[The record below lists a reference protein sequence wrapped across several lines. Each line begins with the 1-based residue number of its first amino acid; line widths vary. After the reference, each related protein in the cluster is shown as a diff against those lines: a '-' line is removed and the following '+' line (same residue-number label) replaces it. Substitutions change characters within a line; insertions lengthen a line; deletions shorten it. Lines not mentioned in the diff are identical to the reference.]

1 MRVACLRSLPILALF
16 GALTTTSVATGRA
29 AEPAA
34 KAPAV
39 TTYPQIVRLS
49 YVQGDV
55 RVSRGKEAEK
65 LQEQEPGAATGWEQA
80 AANLPLATGYSLATG
95 TGRAEIEF
103 EDASVVYLG
112 ENSVLRFNQLST
124 TSGVPYTELVLLT
137 GTATMNVQTL
147 LPGEIFR
154 MFTPSDSFT
163 VAYPKKAYLRINSY
177 LDAIAVTPQQDAAWY
192 SPIENAVGRTVTVH
206 NGRTVPK
213 PEMDAAAMVEW
224 DSWVARRVSARDVVL
239 AATMKEAGLTEPIPG
254 LAEMSG
260 KGKFFACEPYGMC
273 WEPTEG
279 WTGHKAEGPQ
289 AEAQS
294 ATGSGTERAQVET
307 QPAAPVERVAPS
319 DDQAAS
325 APEASGAPKGSGKLS
340 KGDAYLAGH
349 PGATM
354 WTEDYT
360 VPCVDYAISDLMAKD
375 PVTGKEVVV
384 DSYFATDISYPVF
397 AGYPRFGPRFY
408 GGVPLFNFGYGGM
421 FDDGWDWAVCHSG
434 SWIRWRHHYVWVAGT
449 KRHHHPPIRWVK
461 HGREVGFVPLHPRDV
476 AGKIPINMRDGVFKP
491 TKKGDSITVQRVN
504 FKEGKPV
511 EAMAEAP
518 KEFRK
523 PVLEPL
529 KIAEVPRAEA
539 RSAFNALVA
548 GRGTAIAASTAG
560 KGTSAGNSAIAR
572 GTVKAGSAVESGVA
586 MRPPGMPITFDRK
599 TQSFSVSRPVTENG
613 RQSTVAVPL
622 GGGGNGYP
630 AARGTVSYGGAQSY
644 SNGGSGARSNTP
656 APSYNSGSGNTSRPS
671 SPAPSYSEPARS
683 YSPPAQTYSPP
694 AQTYSPPAQSYSPP
708 AQTYSPPAQSYS
720 PPPSSNN
727 GGGASGGSGGNS
739 HR

>member
-1 MRVACLRSLPILALF
+1 MRVACRRTLPILALF
-16 GALTTTSVATGRA
+16 GLLTAIQTVPSAVSWG

-34 KAPAV
+34 NAAVV

-55 RVSRGKEAEK
+55 RVARGKEAEK
-65 LQEQEPGAATGWEQA
+65 LQEQDPGSVTGWEQA

-124 TSGVPYTELVLLT
+124 TSGVPYTELMLLT
-137 GTATMNVQTL
+137 GTATMNVQTQ

-154 MFTPSDSFT
+154 MFTPGDSFT
-163 VAYPKKAYLRINSY
+163 VVYPKKAYLRINSY
-177 LDAIAVTPQQDAAWY
+177 LDAIAVTPQQNAAWY
-192 SPIENAVGRTVTVH
+192 SPIENAVGRTVAVH
-206 NGRTVPK
+206 NGRPVPK

-224 DSWVARRVSARDVVL
+224 DSWVAQRVSARDVEL
-239 AATMKEAGLTEPIPG
+239 AATMKESGLTEPIPG

-260 KGKFFACEPYGMC
+260 KGKFFACEPYGTC

-279 WTGHKAEGPQ
+279 WTGHKAVGPQ
-289 AEAQS
+289 AEAQA
-294 ATGSGTERAQVET
+294 ATASGTERAQAET
-307 QPAAPVERVAPS
+307 QPAAPVEREAPS
-319 DDQAAS
+319 DDQGSAVAAPS
-325 APEASGAPKGSGKLS
+325 LSDTPKGTGKLT
-340 KGDAYLAGH
+340 KGDAYLASH
-349 PGATM
+349 PGATL

-360 VPCVDYAISDLMAKD
+360 VPCVDYAISDLMAID

-384 DSYFATDISYPVF
+384 DSYFDTDISYPVF
-397 AGYPRFGPRFY
+397 AGYPRFGPQFH

-449 KRHHHPPIRWVK
+449 KRHHHPPFRWVK
-461 HGREVGFVPLHPRDV
+461 NGREVGFVPLHPRDV
-476 AGKIPINMRDGVFKP
+476 AGKIPVNMRDGFFKA
-491 TKKGDSITVQRVN
+491 TKKGGTVIVQRVN
-504 FKEGKPV
+504 FKEGKQV
-511 EAMAEAP
+511 EPMTEAP

-529 KIAEVPRAEA
+529 KIAEAPHADA
-539 RSAFNALVA
+539 HSAFSSSVA

-560 KGTSAGNSAIAR
+560 KGTATSNSPIAR
-572 GTVKAGSAVESGVA
+572 GTVKAGSAVESGVS
-586 MRPPGMPITFDRK
+586 MRQPGMPITFDRK

-622 GGGGNGYP
+622 SGGGNGYP
-630 AARGTVSYGGAQSY
+630 AARGTVSYGGAQSG
-644 SNGGSGARSNTP
+644 SNGGGGARSYSP
-656 APSYNSGSGNTSRPS
+656 APSNNNGTGSTSRTS
-671 SPAPSYSEPARS
+671 APAPSYSEPARS
-683 YSPPAQTYSPP
+683 YSPPAQS
-694 AQTYSPPAQSYSPP
+694 YSPPAQSYSPP
-708 AQTYSPPAQSYS
+708 AQSYSPPAQSYS

-727 GGGASGGSGGNS
+727 GGGSSGGSGGAS

>member
-1 MRVACLRSLPILALF
+1 MRVACRRTLPILALF
-16 GALTTTSVATGRA
+16 GLLTAIQTVPSAVSWG

-34 KAPAV
+34 NAAVV

-55 RVSRGKEAEK
+55 RVARGKEAEK
-65 LQEQEPGAATGWEQA
+65 LQEQDPGSVTGWEQA

-124 TSGVPYTELVLLT
+124 TSGVPYTELMLLT
-137 GTATMNVQTL
+137 GTATMNVQTQ

-154 MFTPSDSFT
+154 MFTPGDSFT
-163 VAYPKKAYLRINSY
+163 VVYPKKAYLRINSY
-177 LDAIAVTPQQDAAWY
+177 LDAIAVTPQQNAAWY
-192 SPIENAVGRTVTVH
+192 SPIENAVGRTVAVH
-206 NGRTVPK
+206 NGRPVPK

-224 DSWVARRVSARDVVL
+224 DSWVAQRVSARDVEL
-239 AATMKEAGLTEPIPG
+239 AATMKESGLTEPIPG

-260 KGKFFACEPYGMC
+260 KGKFFACEPYGTC

-289 AEAQS
+289 VEAPS
-294 ATGSGTERAQVET
+294 ATASGTERAQAET
-307 QPAAPVERVAPS
+307 QPAAPVEREAPS
-319 DDQAAS
+319 DDQGSAVAAPS
-325 APEASGAPKGSGKLS
+325 LSDTPKGTGKLT
-340 KGDAYLAGH
+340 KGDAYLASH
-349 PGATM
+349 PGATL

-360 VPCVDYAISDLMAKD
+360 VPCVDYAISDLMAID

-384 DSYFATDISYPVF
+384 DSYFDTDISYPVF
-397 AGYPRFGPRFY
+397 AGYPRFGPQFH

-449 KRHHHPPIRWVK
+449 KRHHHPPFRWVK
-461 HGREVGFVPLHPRDV
+461 NGREVGFVPLHPRDV
-476 AGKIPINMRDGVFKP
+476 AGKIPVNMRDGFFKA
-491 TKKGDSITVQRVN
+491 TKKGGTVIVQRVN
-504 FKEGKPV
+504 FKEGKQV
-511 EAMAEAP
+511 EPMTEAP

-529 KIAEVPRAEA
+529 KIAEAPHADA
-539 RSAFNALVA
+539 HSAFSSSVA

-560 KGTSAGNSAIAR
+560 KGTATSNSPIAR
-572 GTVKAGSAVESGVA
+572 GTVKAGSAVESGVS
-586 MRPPGMPITFDRK
+586 MRQPGMPITFDRK

-622 GGGGNGYP
+622 SGGGNGYP
-630 AARGTVSYGGAQSY
+630 AARGTVSYGGAQSG
-644 SNGGSGARSNTP
+644 SNGGGGARSYSP
-656 APSYNSGSGNTSRPS
+656 APSNNNGTGSTSRTS
-671 SPAPSYSEPARS
+671 APAPSYSEPARS
-683 YSPPAQTYSPP
+683 YSPPAQS
-694 AQTYSPPAQSYSPP
+694 YSPPAQSYSPP
-708 AQTYSPPAQSYS
+708 AQSYSPPAQSYS

-727 GGGASGGSGGNS
+727 GGGSSGGSGGAS

>member
-1 MRVACLRSLPILALF
+1 V
-16 GALTTTSVATGRA
+16 
-29 AEPAA
+29 E
-34 KAPAV
+34 
-39 TTYPQIVRLS
+39 
-49 YVQGDV
+49 GDV
-55 RVSRGKEAEK
+55 RVARGKEAEK

-80 AANLPLATGYSLATG
+80 AANLPLETGYSLATG

-124 TSGVPYTELVLLT
+124 TSGVPTTELVLLT
-137 GTATMNVQTL
+137 GTATMNVQSL
-147 LPGEIFR
+147 LPGESFR
-154 MFTPSDSFT
+154 LFTPGDSFT
-163 VAYPKKAYLRINSY
+163 VVYPKKAYMRVNSY
-177 LDAIAVTPQQDAAWY
+177 VDAIAVTPQQNVAWY
-192 SPIENAVGRTVTVH
+192 APLDNAAGKTVTVH
-206 NGRTVPK
+206 NGRPVPT
-213 PEMDAAAMVEW
+213 PEMDAAAMSEW
-224 DSWVARRVSARDVVL
+224 DKWVAQRVSARDVEL

-279 WTGHKAEGPQ
+279 WTGHKAVGPQ
-289 AEAQS
+289 AEAQA
-294 ATGSGTERAQVET
+294 ATASGTERAQAET

-319 DDQAAS
+319 DDQDSAVAAPS
-325 APEASGAPKGSGKLS
+325 LTGAPKGSGKLT

-360 VPCVDYAISDLMAKD
+360 VPCVDYAISDLMARD

-384 DSYFATDISYPVF
+384 DSYFATDSSYPVF
-397 AGYPRFGPRFY
+397 AGYPRFGSQFH
-408 GGVPLFNFGYGGM
+408 GGVSLFNFGYGGM

-449 KRHHHPPIRWVK
+449 KRHHHPPFRWVK
-461 HGREVGFVPLHPRDV
+461 NGREVGFVPLHPKDV
-476 AGKIPINMRDGVFKP
+476 AGKIPINMRDGVFKA
-491 TKKGDSITVQRVN
+491 TKKGDTVIVQRVN

-511 EAMAEAP
+511 EPMTEAP

-529 KIAEVPRAEA
+529 KIAEVPHAEA
-539 RSAFNALVA
+539 HTAFNASVA

-560 KGTSAGNSAIAR
+560 KGTATGNSPIAR
-572 GTVKAGSAVESGVA
+572 GTLKAGSAVESGVA
-586 MRPPGMPITFDRK
+586 MRQPGMPITFDHK
-599 TQSFSVSRPVTENG
+599 TQSFSVARPVTQNG
-613 RQSTVAVPL
+613 RQSTVSVPL
-622 GGGGNGYP
+622 GGGGNGTP
-630 AARGTVSYGGAQSY
+630 AARGAASYGGAQSY
-644 SNGGSGARSNTP
+644 SNGGGGARSYTP
-656 APSYNSGSGNTSRPS
+656 APSNNSGSGNTS
-671 SPAPSYSEPARS
+671 RS

-708 AQTYSPPAQSYS
+708 AQSYS

-727 GGGASGGSGGNS
+727 GGGSSGGSGGAS

>member
-1 MRVACLRSLPILALF
+1 MRVACRRCLSILALSGLF
-16 GALTTTSVATGRA
+16 TAIQTVPSATAKA

-34 KAPAV
+34 QAPVV
-39 TTYPQIVRLS
+39 TTYPQIVRVK
-49 YVQGDV
+49 YVEGDV
-55 RVSRGKEAEK
+55 RVARGKEAEK

-80 AANLPLATGYSLATG
+80 AANLPLETGYSLATG

-124 TSGVPYTELVLLT
+124 TSGVPTTELVLLT
-137 GTATMNVQTL
+137 GTATMNVQSL
-147 LPGEIFR
+147 LPGESFR
-154 MFTPSDSFT
+154 LFTPGDSFT
-163 VAYPKKAYLRINSY
+163 VVYPKKAYMRVNSY
-177 LDAIAVTPQQDAAWY
+177 VDAIAVTPQQNVAWY
-192 SPIENAVGRTVTVH
+192 APLDNAAGKTVTVH
-206 NGRTVPK
+206 NGRPVPT
-213 PEMDAAAMVEW
+213 PEMDAAAMSEW
-224 DSWVARRVSARDVVL
+224 DKWVAQRVSARDVEL

-279 WTGHKAEGPQ
+279 WTGHKAVGPQ
-289 AEAQS
+289 AEAQA
-294 ATGSGTERAQVET
+294 ATASGTERAQAET

-319 DDQAAS
+319 DDQDSAVAAPS
-325 APEASGAPKGSGKLS
+325 LTGAPKGSGKLT

-360 VPCVDYAISDLMAKD
+360 VPCVDYAISDLMARD

-384 DSYFATDISYPVF
+384 DSYFATDSSYPVF
-397 AGYPRFGPRFY
+397 AGYPRFGSQFH
-408 GGVPLFNFGYGGM
+408 GGVSLFNFGYGGM

-449 KRHHHPPIRWVK
+449 KRHHHPPFRWVK
-461 HGREVGFVPLHPRDV
+461 NGREVGFVPLHPKDV
-476 AGKIPINMRDGVFKP
+476 AGKIPINMRDGVFKA
-491 TKKGDSITVQRVN
+491 TKKGDTVIVQRVN

-511 EAMAEAP
+511 EPMTEAP

-529 KIAEVPRAEA
+529 KIAEVPHAEA
-539 RSAFNALVA
+539 HTAFNASVA

-560 KGTSAGNSAIAR
+560 KGTATGNSPIAR
-572 GTVKAGSAVESGVA
+572 GTLKAGSAVESGVA
-586 MRPPGMPITFDRK
+586 MRQPGMPITFDHK
-599 TQSFSVSRPVTENG
+599 TQSFSVARPVTQNG
-613 RQSTVAVPL
+613 RQSTVSVPL
-622 GGGGNGYP
+622 GGGGNGTP
-630 AARGTVSYGGAQSY
+630 AARGAASYGGAQSY
-644 SNGGSGARSNTP
+644 SNGGGGARSYTP
-656 APSYNSGSGNTSRPS
+656 APSNNSGSGNTS
-671 SPAPSYSEPARS
+671 RS

-708 AQTYSPPAQSYS
+708 AQSYS

-727 GGGASGGSGGNS
+727 GGGSSGGSGGAS

>member
-1 MRVACLRSLPILALF
+1 MRVACRRSLSILALF
-16 GALTTTSVATGRA
+16 GALTTTSVATANA
-29 AEPAA
+29 AEPAG
-34 KAPAV
+34 KAPVV
-39 TTYPQIVRLS
+39 TIYPQIVRLN
-49 YVQGDV
+49 YVEGDV
-55 RVSRGKEAEK
+55 RVARGKEAEK
-65 LQEQEPGAATGWEQA
+65 LQEQDPGAATGWEQA
-80 AANLPLATGYSLATG
+80 AANLPLETGYSLATG

-124 TSGVPYTELVLLT
+124 TSGVPYTELALLT

-147 LPGEIFR
+147 LPGESFR
-154 MFTPSDSFT
+154 LFTPGDSFT
-163 VAYPKKAYLRINSY
+163 VVYPKKAYLRVNSY
-177 LDAIAVTPQQDAAWY
+177 LDAIAVTPQQNAAWY
-192 SPIENAVGRTVTVH
+192 SPLENAVGRTVTVH
-206 NGRTVPK
+206 NGRPVPT

-224 DSWVARRVSARDVVL
+224 DSWVAQRVSARNAVL
-239 AATMKEAGLTEPIPG
+239 SATMKEAGLTEPIPG
-254 LAEMSG
+254 LAEMRG
-260 KGKFFACEPYGMC
+260 KGKFFTCEPYGTC

-289 AEAQS
+289 AEAQP
-294 ATGSGTERAQVET
+294 AMASGTERAQAET

-319 DDQAAS
+319 DDQTSAVAAPS
-325 APEASGAPKGSGKLS
+325 LTGAPKGPGKLT
-340 KGDAYLAGH
+340 KADAYLASH

-360 VPCVDYAISDLMAKD
+360 VPCVDYAISDLMATD

-384 DSYFATDISYPVF
+384 DSYFATDSSYPAF
-397 AGYPRFGPRFY
+397 AGYSRFGPQFQ

-421 FDDGWDWAVCHSG
+421 FNDGWDWAVCHSG

-461 HGREVGFVPLHPRDV
+461 NGREAGFVPLHPRDV
-476 AGKIPINMRDGVFKP
+476 AGKIPINMRDGVFKA
-491 TKKGDSITVQRVN
+491 TKKGGTVIVQRVN
-504 FKEGKPV
+504 FKEGKQV
-511 EAMAEAP
+511 EPMAEAP

-529 KIAEVPRAEA
+529 KIAEAPHAEA
-539 RSAFNALVA
+539 HSAFNASVA

-560 KGTSAGNSAIAR
+560 KGTATGNFPIAR
-572 GTVKAGSAVESGVA
+572 GTVKAGSAMEAGVA
-586 MRPPGMPITFDRK
+586 MRQPGTPITFDRK

-613 RQSTVAVPL
+613 RQSTVSAPL

-630 AARGTVSYGGAQSY
+630 AARGTASYGGAQSY
-644 SNGGSGARSNTP
+644 SNSGSGARSYSP
-656 APSYNSGSGNTSRPS
+656 APSNNSGSGSTSRPS
-671 SPAPSYSEPARS
+671 APAPSYSAPAR
-683 YSPPAQTYSPP
+683 
-694 AQTYSPPAQSYSPP
+694 SYSPP

-720 PPPSSNN
+720 PPPAPAYSAPPPSNN
-727 GGGASGGSGGNS
+727 GGGASGGSGGAS

>member
-1 MRVACLRSLPILALF
+1 MRVACRRSLPILALF
-16 GALTTTSVATGRA
+16 GLLTAIQTVPSAVAWA

-34 KAPAV
+34 KAAVV
-39 TTYPQIVRLS
+39 TTYPQIVRVK
-49 YVQGDV
+49 YVEGDV
-55 RVSRGKEAEK
+55 RVARGKEAEE
-65 LQEQEPGAATGWEQA
+65 LQEQDPGPVTGWEQA
-80 AANLPLATGYSLATG
+80 TANLPLETGYSLATG

-112 ENSVLRFNQLST
+112 ENSVLRFNVLST

-137 GTATMNVQTL
+137 GTATMNVQSL
-147 LPGEIFR
+147 LPGESFR
-154 MFTPSDSFT
+154 MFTPGDSFT
-163 VAYPKKAYLRINSY
+163 VAYPKKAYLRVNSY

-192 SPIENAVGRTVTVH
+192 SPIENSVGRTVAVH
-206 NGRTVPK
+206 NGRPVPT
-213 PEMDAAAMVEW
+213 PDMDAAAMVEW
-224 DSWVARRVSARDVVL
+224 DSWVARRVSARDVEL

-254 LAEMSG
+254 LAEMRG
-260 KGKFFACEPYGMC
+260 KGKFFTCEPYGTC

-294 ATGSGTERAQVET
+294 ATGSGIERAQAETQPAAQDAT
-307 QPAAPVERVAPS
+307 QPAAPVERVAVSGDQDSAVAAPS
-319 DDQAAS
+319 MT
-325 APEASGAPKGSGKLS
+325 GAPKGSGKLS
-340 KGDAYLAGH
+340 KADAYLASH

-360 VPCVDYAISDLMAKD
+360 IPCVDYAISDLMAID

-384 DSYFATDISYPVF
+384 DSYFDTNSFYPLF
-397 AGYPRFGPRFY
+397 AGYPRFGPQFH
-408 GGVPLFNFGYGGM
+408 GGVPLFNLGYGGM
-421 FDDGWDWAVCHSG
+421 FNDGWDWAVCHSG
-434 SWIRWRHHYVWVAGT
+434 SWIRWQHHYVWVAGT
-449 KRHHHPPIRWVK
+449 KRHHHPPFRWVK
-461 HGREVGFVPLHPRDV
+461 SGREVGFVPLHPRDV
-476 AGKIPINMRDGVFKP
+476 AGKIPVNMRDGLFKP

-529 KIAEVPRAEA
+529 KIAEAPHAEA
-539 RSAFNALVA
+539 HTAFNA
-548 GRGTAIAASTAG
+548 GQQNRGA
-560 KGTSAGNSAIAR
+560 SAGNSLIAR

-586 MRPPGMPITFDRK
+586 MRQPGMPITFDRK

-630 AARGTVSYGGAQSY
+630 AARGTVSYGGAQSGTSY
-644 SNGGSGARSNTP
+644 SNGGGGARSNAP
-656 APSYNSGSGNTSRPS
+656 APSYNSGAGSTSRPS

-694 AQTYSPPAQSYSPP
+694 AQTYSPPAQTYSPP
-708 AQTYSPPAQSYS
+708 AQTYS

-727 GGGASGGSGGNS
+727 GGGSSGGSGGAS